1 MTRMLRIT
9 HVMAVRTGLLRITW
23 DDGVTRD
30 VDVSDLM
37 RGHVLLDML
46 NIPEVFADVS
56 VVEWGGGVEWRN
68 GADFSAQTLRL
79 RADEQTNSLTK
90 MKA

>member
-1 MTRMLRIT
+1 MSRMLRIT
-9 HVMAVRTGLLRITW
+9 EVMALRTGLLRVTW

-30 VDVSDLM
+30 VDVTDLLS
-37 RGHVLLDML
+37 GHVLLDML

-68 GADFSAQTLRL
+68 GADFSAQTLRMHS
-79 RADEQTNSLTK
+79 DEQTTPLMK